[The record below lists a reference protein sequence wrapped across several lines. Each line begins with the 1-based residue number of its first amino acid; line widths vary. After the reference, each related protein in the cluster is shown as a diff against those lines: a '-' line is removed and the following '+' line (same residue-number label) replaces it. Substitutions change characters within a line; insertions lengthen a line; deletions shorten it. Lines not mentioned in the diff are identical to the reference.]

1 MSWRGAGAWRRSWAG
16 STSSRSSRRCREA
29 EMHDFYGVAL
39 GNRLMLGTALYP
51 SPAILAE
58 AVRVAGVEVVTVSLR
73 RESAER
79 RDGQAFW
86 ALIREL
92 GLRVLPNTAGCHKIG
107 RAHV

>member
-1 MSWRGAGAWRRSWAG
+1 MATA
-16 STSSRSSRRCREA
+16 SRSSRRCREA

-39 GNRLMLGTALYP
+39 DNRLMLGTALYP

-86 ALIREL
+86 ALSREL
-92 GLRVLPNTAGCHKIG
+92 GLRVRPKIG
-107 RAHV
+107 REPSELQSLMRISYAVFCSQKK

>member
-1 MSWRGAGAWRRSWAG
+1 
-16 STSSRSSRRCREA
+16 
-29 EMHDFYGVAL
+29 MHDFYGVAL

-58 AVRVAGVEVVTVSLR
+58 AVRVAGVAVVTVSPR

-86 ALIREL
+86 ALIRYL
-92 GLRVLPNTAGCHKIG
+92 GLRVLPNTPGPPHVKAPLTTPQLAPHDRKQLVAGK
-107 RAHV
+107 RVSTPV

>member
-1 MSWRGAGAWRRSWAG
+1 
-16 STSSRSSRRCREA
+16 
-29 EMHDFYGVAL
+29 MHDFYGVAL

-51 SPAILAE
+51 SPAILAA

-79 RDGQAFW
+79 RDGEAFW

-92 GLRVLPNTAGCHKIG
+92 GLLVLPNPAGRPPVAAAMTTAQQAREVVATHRAEQEGIG
-107 RAHV
+107 